1 MGAASGAA
9 FLFLGLLWVVG
20 FTRIIAGVLAGIVV
34 LVALLEF
41 AAAVQA
47 LDARRVLAAGRTA
60 ARAAPVAG
68 GASLPRFR
76 SALAAAFAVSIA
88 TGRRLHCA
96 SARGGHGAGR
106 LAAVAQGGAAAKRP
120 GSGVAAADRFSGRVA
135 RIAMTT
141 AAAARRRAAREAGN
155 ALAAVRGARRQRRTI
170 AAEREALRLNALGAQ
185 LRKNGAAEAA
195 VEQHRAA
202 LCIVR
207 ELGDRRGE
215 ALTLNNVALALARN
229 YDRAA
234 VEHFKQ
240 AATILSELGD
250 TEHEAQVIANLGI
263 THRRHGRAQ
272 EAKRLL
278 QTALEKLDPKT
289 SEHRRVEE
297 QLRRAS

>member
-1 MGAASGAA
+1 
-9 FLFLGLLWVVG
+9 
-20 FTRIIAGVLAGIVV
+20 
-34 LVALLEF
+34 
-41 AAAVQA
+41 
-47 LDARRVLAAGRTA
+47 
-60 ARAAPVAG
+60 
-68 GASLPRFR
+68 
-76 SALAAAFAVSIA
+76 
-88 TGRRLHCA
+88 
-96 SARGGHGAGR
+96 
-106 LAAVAQGGAAAKRP
+106 
-120 GSGVAAADRFSGRVA
+120 
-135 RIAMTT
+135 
-141 AAAARRRAAREAGN
+141 
-155 ALAAVRGARRQRRTI
+155 
-170 AAEREALRLNALGAQ
+170 
-185 LRKNGAAEAA
+185 
-195 VEQHRAA
+195 
-202 LCIVR
+202 VR